1 MQIDTNPSVLRHW
14 ITNTEI
20 RTVINHPEIRIEVI
34 ADILDT
40 DHVEAF
46 HAMMLRP
53 SLVAELAL
61 NRFITPE
68 YAPQR
73 R

>member
-1 MQIDTNPSVLRHW
+1 MSRLSRQV
-14 ITNTEI
+14 
-20 RTVINHPEIRIEVI
+20 
-34 ADILDT
+34 LDT

-53 SLVAELAL
+53 SRGAELAL